1 LLTELNKLQEQAIID
16 IARSIAPCDEQVLGT
31 LLEQMQLRLLE
42 PKELLFE
49 MGEQGAAEYF
59 LLQGIVRTYVLSP
72 AGEEVTMGFFV
83 APCALTP
90 SIARD
95 LDNVSQLSC
104 DALTPT
110 TVARLD
116 GQLLIQSMMQN
127 QLMQLWGDTVMRLE
141 LTRKMQRELSLAT
154 HTAKQRLDEFRTLY
168 PALEDQITHSMI
180 ASYLGM
186 TPVTLSR
193 LRHSG

>member
-1 LLTELNKLQEQAIID
+1 LLTELNKLQKQAILD
-16 IARSIAPCDEQVLGT
+16 IARSIAPCDEQIFGT
-31 LLEQMQLRLLE
+31 LLEQMQLELLE

-49 MGEQGAAEYF
+49 MGDQGGTEYF
-59 LLQGIVRTYVLSP
+59 VTQGILRTYVLSP

-95 LDNVSQLSC
+95 LENVSQLSC
-104 DALTPT
+104 DALVPT
-110 TVARLD
+110 TVASLD
-116 GQLLIQSMMQN
+116 GRLLIQSMMQN
-127 QLMQLWGDTVMRLE
+127 QLMQLWGDTVMRSE
-141 LTRKMQRELSLAT
+141 LTRKMQRELGLAT
-154 HTAKQRLDEFRTLY
+154 HTAKQRLDEFRVRY
-168 PALEDQITHSMI
+168 PELEDQITHSMI

-193 LRHSG
+193 LRNSG

>member
-1 LLTELNKLQEQAIID
+1 MLTELNKLQEQAILD
-16 IARSIAPCDEQVLGT
+16 IALSIAPCDERLFRE
-31 LLEQMQLRLLE
+31 LLKQMKLRLVE

-49 MGEQGAAEYF
+49 MGDQGSTEYF
-59 LLQGIVRTYVLSP
+59 VTQGILRTYVLSP
-72 AGEEVTMGFFV
+72 EGEEVTMGFFV

-95 LDNVSQLSC
+95 LDNVSQISC

-110 TVARLD
+110 TIASLD

-127 QLMQLWGDTVMRLE
+127 QLMQLWGDTVMRSE
-141 LTRKMQRELSLAT
+141 LTRKMRRELSLAT
-154 HTAKQRLDEFRTLY
+154 HTAKQRLEEFRTVY
-168 PALEDQITHSMI
+168 PELEDQITHSMI

-193 LRHSG
+193 LRNSI

>member
-1 LLTELNKLQEQAIID
+1 MLTGLNKLQEQAILD
-16 IARSIAPCDEQVLGT
+16 IALSIAPCDEQLFRE
-31 LLEQMQLRLLE
+31 LLKQMQLRLVE
-42 PKELLFE
+42 PKKLLFE
-49 MGEQGAAEYF
+49 MGDQGGTEYF
-59 LLQGIVRTYVLSP
+59 VTQGILRTYVLSP
-72 AGEEVTMGFFV
+72 EGEEVTMGFFV

-95 LDNVSQLSC
+95 LDNVSQISC

-110 TVARLD
+110 TVASLD

-127 QLMQLWGDTVMRLE
+127 QLMQLWGDTVMRSE
-141 LTRKMQRELSLAT
+141 LTRKMRRELGLAT
-154 HTAKQRLDEFRTLY
+154 HTAKQRLEEFRTVY
-168 PALEDQITHSMI
+168 PELEDQITHSMI

-193 LRHSG
+193 LRNSS